1 MFAKWIYIILAVI
14 LLFQVVYS
22 QKEVT
27 LLPRFAIRAECNVPK
42 VIGSQAYRISFNG
55 LYDGG
60 IKLTARVKNN
70 FCLGVG
76 YDNALFNTTTL
87 FRDPYGRNINTRQQ
101 VHNGVFSFV
110 YDKILTEK
118 TFLTLSLNTG
128 GSYNKYTGVVA
139 LYDSLYTSVP
149 TEFITGFIRPE
160 MVINF
165 LVEDNFAFGIHLSYN
180 MSLYSFDPKL
190 PRLDKYENYG
200 KYKNKSNVGW
210 ISFGFG
216 FYFGFK
222 SKAKAAS

>member
-1 MFAKWIYIILAVI
+1 MLVKPLYFIFVLIIFSLSV
-14 LLFQVVYS
+14 FS
-22 QKEVT
+22 QNEVK

-60 IKLTARVKNN
+60 IKFTARLKNN
-70 FCLGVG
+70 FCLGLG

-110 YDKILTEK
+110 YDKITGEK
-118 TFLTLSLNTG
+118 SFLTLSLNTG
-128 GSYNKYTGVVA
+128 ANYNKYTGVVA
-139 LYDSLYTSVP
+139 LYDSLYSNVP
-149 TEFITGFIRPE
+149 TEFVAAFIRPE
-160 MVINF
+160 ISINF
-165 LVEDNFAFGIHLSYN
+165 LVEDNFAFGIHCSYN
-180 MSLYSFDPKL
+180 MSLYYFDPKL
-190 PRLDKYENYG
+190 CRLDRYENYG

-216 FYFGFK
+216 FYYGFK
-222 SKAKAAS
+222 RKTGAAG